1 MARTDKVG
9 THKTAIYHSDGYT
22 CIRYHSTEVV
32 RFNADEIVLDS
43 GGWHTV
49 TTKLRMNQ
57 ASYQFGL
64 GFCVHQR
71 QFEWFVDYFAQG
83 RLTFTFR
90 DGMILERQSVET
102 PERIN
107 ANV

>member
-1 MARTDKVG
+1 MAKTDKVG

-32 RFNADEIVLDS
+32 RFNTDEIVLNS

-57 ASYQFGL
+57 ASDMFHL
-64 GFCVHQR
+64 GFRVSQR
-71 QFEWFVDYFAQG
+71 QYEWFVDYFAQG